1 MHGKGGDKMIRSKDD
16 KIFEIVCIV
25 LASLFMLVCLYPLL
39 YSLGISLCGEAEW
52 TEKNGLIL
60 LFPSSPTFLAYRKI
74 FGVGSYVLKA
84 LWMSLLRTVVGTLT
98 SVSINAL
105 VGYALSRGKFPGKDK
120 YIYLL
125 LFTIFFSGGLIPNY
139 LVIKELNL
147 LNNFWALILPNI
159 VSAWN
164 ILIFKQFFLG
174 IPAEIQEAATVDGI
188 GEMRLF
194 TSIILPLST
203 PVVASIGLFTMVAHW
218 NNWFD
223 VMIYIDQAHSAL
235 WTLQYY
241 IMINFNIEPNWYY
254 QNASQKTSTAGKIG
268 IEWYTGE
275 LSETTQAY
283 YTRNN
288 IIDPATG
295 EVYNTKD
302 WWETYPVPKDPASP
316 YGGYQPSDG
325 FLGTII
331 TVSVKAA
338 NDAEKM
344 QKIIKFLDDLAM
356 TKTENADGT
365 VTYNRSK
372 AYDALRWGVGIED
385 SLNFQT
391 IENSSQVYIY
401 TGDEAE
407 GTERS
412 YRSQYPGAWDWG
424 MFFRSTDDGVVQGTT
439 SPVVTSI
446 VNKVIEHDS
455 TTAGYK
461 RRLQYGS
468 VLKLDSSVISTL
480 TKKMQE
486 FEYKY
491 VNDKNKTAA
500 AAQKMYDDFVAD
512 WKKSGG
518 TELLKEAE
526 KQFRSYGWIK

>member
-1 MHGKGGDKMIRSKDD
+1 
-16 KIFEIVCIV
+16 
-25 LASLFMLVCLYPLL
+25 MLDF
-39 YSLGISLCGEAEW
+39 IS
-52 TEKNGLIL
+52 
-60 LFPSSPTFLAYRKI
+60 
-74 FGVGSYVLKA
+74 
-84 LWMSLLRTVVGTLT
+84 TL
-98 SVSINAL
+98 
-105 VGYALSRGKFPGKDK
+105 
-120 YIYLL
+120 
-125 LFTIFFSGGLIPNY
+125 
-139 LVIKELNL
+139 IKEEL
-147 LNNFWALILPNI
+147 
-159 VSAWN
+159 
-164 ILIFKQFFLG
+164 
-174 IPAEIQEAATVDGI
+174 
-188 GEMRLF
+188 
-194 TSIILPLST
+194 
-203 PVVASIGLFTMVAHW
+203 
-218 NNWFD
+218 
-223 VMIYIDQAHSAL
+223 
-235 WTLQYY
+235 
-241 IMINFNIEPNWYY
+241 IEPNWYY

-385 SLNFQT
+385 RLNFQT

-455 TTAGYK
+455 TTQA
-461 RRLQYGS
+461 
-468 VLKLDSSVISTL
+468 ISAV
-480 TKKMQE
+480 
-486 FEYKY
+486 Y
-491 VNDKNKTAA
+491 NTAR
-500 AAQKMYDDFVAD
+500 F
-512 WKKSGG
+512 
-518 TELLKEAE
+518 
-526 KQFRSYGWIK
+526 

>member
-1 MHGKGGDKMIRSKDD
+1 
-16 KIFEIVCIV
+16 
-25 LASLFMLVCLYPLL
+25 
-39 YSLGISLCGEAEW
+39 
-52 TEKNGLIL
+52 
-60 LFPSSPTFLAYRKI
+60 
-74 FGVGSYVLKA
+74 
-84 LWMSLLRTVVGTLT
+84 
-98 SVSINAL
+98 
-105 VGYALSRGKFPGKDK
+105 
-120 YIYLL
+120 
-125 LFTIFFSGGLIPNY
+125 
-139 LVIKELNL
+139 
-147 LNNFWALILPNI
+147 
-159 VSAWN
+159 
-164 ILIFKQFFLG
+164 
-174 IPAEIQEAATVDGI
+174 
-188 GEMRLF
+188 
-194 TSIILPLST
+194 
-203 PVVASIGLFTMVAHW
+203 
-218 NNWFD
+218 
-223 VMIYIDQAHSAL
+223 
-235 WTLQYY
+235 
-241 IMINFNIEPNWYY
+241 
-254 QNASQKTSTAGKIG
+254 
-268 IEWYTGE
+268 
-275 LSETTQAY
+275 
-283 YTRNN
+283 
-288 IIDPATG
+288 
-295 EVYNTKD
+295 
-302 WWETYPVPKDPASP
+302 
-316 YGGYQPSDG
+316 
-325 FLGTII
+325 
-331 TVSVKAA
+331 
-338 NDAEKM
+338 M

-455 TTAGYK
+455 TTAGY
-461 RRLQYGS
+461 